1 MAADSPQ
8 PKKPVKFTTT
18 TKESKSD
25 KPPKP
30 PGNIFSTLRQN
41 ISLALIAGILA
52 FGGAV
57 AGGVITNAA
66 QRALWEDEFAY
77 DAEQRIVDMRIDLI
91 ERTVML
97 MSQSYAVQETEKDNI
112 AAALSSVAKVATDPK
127 SIMGL
132 IKKNFRE
139 QTVAK
144 CKAISSRKEYT
155 NILKL
160 DQVFFGPKTNRAV
173 EKLLKVDP
181 WWDAKAKD
189 REALIDAMHAE
200 FLEGFKT
207 G

>member
-1 MAADSPQ
+1 MAADRPE
-8 PKKPVKFTTT
+8 PKKPAKFTATI
-18 TKESKSD
+18 KEA
-25 KPPKP
+25 KPAKP
-30 PGNIFSTLRQN
+30 AAPQGAGFSSFRQN
-41 ISLALIAGILA
+41 FSLALIAGILA

-66 QRALWEDEFAY
+66 QRAVWEEEFAY

-112 AAALSSVAKVATDPK
+112 AAALSSVAKVAADPT
-127 SIMGL
+127 SIVGL
-132 IKKNFRE
+132 IKKSFRE
-139 QTVAK
+139 QTVEK
-144 CKAISSRKEYT
+144 CKAIASRKEYT

-173 EKLLKVDP
+173 EKLLKVKP
-181 WWDAKAKD
+181 WWDAKDKD
-189 REALIDAMHAE
+189 REALIDAMHGE
-200 FLEGFKT
+200 FLDGFQT